1 MINISDAYTLSSWVV
16 SLLSFLE
23 SRGFSR
29 ESLLQQAGLDPRL
42 LKETTARYPLQ
53 GISHLWQYAFD
64 QCGATVGLEVARY
77 FRPGH
82 WSTLGL
88 SLQSSLNV
96 DGFLQRV
103 CRYAALVSDAIELRY
118 EASSIAA
125 KKIVTSFVL
134 PVNLQDE
141 RMEFYMLS
149 AIRLSDMIFGAPA
162 HMARVD
168 LTRSQPENPQPWYD
182 AFGNNILWEAPE
194 FAIHFEQKI
203 LDVKT
208 PFVDSRMSMLHE
220 TELSA
225 RLEQQNNMSCS
236 QRIRREIL
244 HMLPQGEPAIREVAS
259 RLHMSVRSLQ
269 RHLEEEGLSFRTVID
284 AVRLQV
290 AQQYLTETRRSLAE
304 IALLTGFSNQSN
316 FSNAFKRWTQMT
328 PNRYREQRSRSSTPG
343 V

>member
-29 ESLLQQAGLDPRL
+29 ESLLQQAGLDPKL
-42 LKETTARYPLQ
+42 LKETTARYPVQ
-53 GISHLWQYAFD
+53 GISRLWQYAYD
-64 QCGATVGLEVARY
+64 QCGATVGLEVARF

-82 WSTLGL
+82 WSTLGV
-88 SLQSSLNV
+88 SLQSSLDV
-96 DGFLQRV
+96 DEFLQRIY
-103 CRYAALVSDAIELRY
+103 RYVSLVSDAIEVRY

-125 KKIVTSFVL
+125 RKIVTGFVL
-134 PVNLQDE
+134 PVNLQHE

-149 AIRLSDMIFGAPA
+149 AIRLSEMIFGGPA
-162 HMARVD
+162 HMVRVD
-168 LTRSQPENPQPWYD
+168 LTRRLPDNPQPWHD

-194 FAIHFEQKI
+194 FAIHFDEKV
-203 LDVKT
+203 LGFKT
-208 PFVDSRMSMLHE
+208 PFVDSRLSMLHE
-220 TELSA
+220 AELMA
-225 RLEQQNNMSCS
+225 RMEQQGNTTCS
-236 QRIRREIL
+236 QRMRREVL
-244 HMLPQGEPAIREVAS
+244 HMLAQGEPTIKEVAA

-269 RHLEEEGLSFRTVID
+269 RHLEEEGLSFRAVID

-328 PNRYREQRSRSSTPG
+328 PNRYREQRQATDTPG
-343 V
+343 M